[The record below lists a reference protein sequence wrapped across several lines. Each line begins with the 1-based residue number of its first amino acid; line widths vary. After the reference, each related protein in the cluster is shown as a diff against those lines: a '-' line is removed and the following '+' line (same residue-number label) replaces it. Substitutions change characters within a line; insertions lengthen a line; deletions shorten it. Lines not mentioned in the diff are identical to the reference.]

1 MMLRRTLVLLFAAAS
16 IGLISPTGAIAGG
29 GGWHGGGW
37 GWRGPALGIEA
48 GADLASGYYGYP
60 YEYGGYGEYAEY
72 GPWAHGNRGVYAGC
86 HSARQA
92 VWAETGWLFRR
103 VQVCE

>member
-1 MMLRRTLVLLFAAAS
+1 MQSRRFA
-16 IGLISPTGAIAGG
+16 
-29 GGWHGGGW
+29 
-37 GWRGPALGIEA
+37 
-48 GADLASGYYGYP
+48 YP

-72 GPWAHGNRGVYAGC
+72 GPWAHSNRGVYAGC
-86 HSARQA
+86 YLARQP